1 MKCKAKG
8 DWAHTRFSCTF
19 VIFVVNSAAH
29 SGFRNHLPSAG
40 VTLRFTP
47 ACGLSLLRSFGY
59 SLPSA
64 QGLRYV
70 SPLPVVLPLLRSL
83 GYSLP
88 SQQGLRFAHPSLWS
102 ASPSGLLF
110 SAERPIKSTILRAP
124 QIDPEQ
130 TARAPSLALMIRSN
144 FGLSLV

>member
-1 MKCKAKG
+1 MNPVFLSVAPNG
-8 DWAHTRFSCTF
+8 A
-19 VIFVVNSAAH
+19 NY
-29 SGFRNHLPSAG
+29 NEYHLKTG
-40 VTLRFTP
+40 V
-47 ACGLSLLRSFGY
+47 ALRSPPAG
-59 SLPSA
+59 
-64 QGLRYV
+64 GL
-70 SPLPVVLPLLRSL
+70 
-83 GYSLP
+83 
-88 SQQGLRFAHPSLWS
+88 